1 MLAFL
6 GAPAIGAVQPHVLR
20 FADGMD
26 VSTLNP
32 WYATTANVTRLS
44 ALTMAKFTRFDRDG
58 RLVPELLS
66 EIPSTRNG
74 GITAHGSRI
83 TWHLRRDARWSDG
96 ARFDGRDVLADDW
109 LGRVVRSFKGALA
122 CSNLPGSASSC
133 RRSRY

>member
-1 MLAFL
+1 MTLPARTFLAALLVSAMLAFL

-58 RLVPELLS
+58 RLVPELFVRD
-66 EIPSTRNG
+66 PVDAQRWN
-74 GITAHGSRI
+74 HGS
-83 TWHLRRDARWSDG
+83 WKPHN
-96 ARFDGRDVLADDW
+96 LA
-109 LGRVVRSFKGALA
+109 
-122 CSNLPGSASSC
+122 SAP
-133 RRSRY
+133 